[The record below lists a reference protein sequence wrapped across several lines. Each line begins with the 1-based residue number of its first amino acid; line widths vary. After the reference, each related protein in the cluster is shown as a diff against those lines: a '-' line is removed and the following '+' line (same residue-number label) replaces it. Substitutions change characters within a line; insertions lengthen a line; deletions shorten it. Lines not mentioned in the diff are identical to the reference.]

1 MIYNNGTISVH
12 KNHIGNLLF
21 AVVISGLVED
31 VLEARKIR
39 ERFFKAAYG
48 VEVFC
53 PIGYCKADDEKRNPN
68 DIEQCPIGCETCDGD
83 CFYYDE
89 DLN

>member
-1 MIYNNGTISVH
+1 MI
-12 KNHIGNLLF
+12 LLQ
-21 AVVISGLVED
+21 D
-31 VLEARKIR
+31 C
-39 ERFFKAAYG
+39 

>member
-1 MIYNNGTISVH
+1 MI
-12 KNHIGNLLF
+12 LLQ
-21 AVVISGLVED
+21 D
-31 VLEARKIR
+31 
-39 ERFFKAAYG
+39 G

-53 PIGYCKADDEKRNPN
+53 PIGYCKADNKKRNPN

>member
-1 MIYNNGTISVH
+1 MLLNG
-12 KNHIGNLLF
+12 
-21 AVVISGLVED
+21 
-31 VLEARKIR
+31 ARKDTDKLKSGFSGGIR
-39 ERFFKAAYG
+39 MILLQDG
-48 VEVFC
+48 VEVLC

-68 DIEQCPIGCETCDGD
+68 DIEQCPIGCETCAGD